1 MSPNPPLLP
10 YELAL
15 PWVGSRFFLQNTK
28 VLILGSHTSVKSTA
42 SMTDTEWIQKLRAD
56 LLQDP
61 YYEILV
67 HDIGMSMENFTDIV
81 AITNWCGYF
90 EKQPTS
96 GEYTRQIDR
105 LVRICAMLKLDAIL
119 GIGTTQ
125 DRQLGLLAQ
134 EAKVRHV
141 SIPTTVGKNNINP
154 KTAFKKGDAFA
165 AWQFLNY

>member
-1 MSPNPPLLP
+1 MSPVAHNSLAI
-10 YELAL
+10 AL

-28 VLILGSHTSVKSTA
+28 ILILGSHCSVAGIDNVSD
-42 SMTDTEWIQKLRAD
+42 SEWIQRFRAD
-56 LLQDP
+56 LVQDP
-61 YYEILV
+61 YYEILI
-67 HDIGMSMENFTDIV
+67 HDIGMSTENFTDIV
-81 AITNWCGYF
+81 AITNWCGYH

-96 GEYTRQIDR
+96 ADYIRQIPR
-105 LVRICAMLKLDAIL
+105 LTKLCAALKLDGIL

-125 DRQLGLLAQ
+125 DKHLEKVAA

-154 KTAFKKGDAFA
+154 RTAFKKEDAFK